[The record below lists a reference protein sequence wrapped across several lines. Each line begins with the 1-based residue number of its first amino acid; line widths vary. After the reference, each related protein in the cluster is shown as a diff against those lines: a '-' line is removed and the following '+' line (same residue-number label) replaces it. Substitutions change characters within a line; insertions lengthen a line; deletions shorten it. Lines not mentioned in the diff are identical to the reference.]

1 MNDYADNS
9 MPKSYEKWE
18 RDCMEMC
25 PGVNLYTVPD
35 ASIFVANKPVDF
47 PAGQHSHSEYE
58 FMMPLSD
65 NVPAISDSINPVL
78 EKHKLTPFNPWQSHG
93 VPVDT
98 KINKLI
104 CISCKKEFLEDLL
117 FNGFGKTAIHFENTS
132 FDISNNIR
140 FLLGLFVEES
150 ISKKQGYNIIQDNL
164 VRMLFTEIIRCSKN
178 NIHMDFTVT
187 AAEKIGINRAADF
200 LKEQY
205 SAEFSIGE
213 ASRVAGLSTFYFIRA
228 FKACTGKTPY
238 SFYTEAKIE
247 KAKEL
252 LQLKNL
258 SITEVA
264 LETGFSNAGHFST
277 VFKRKT
283 GITPTEYRK
292 IVC

>member
-1 MNDYADNS
+1 MSDYADNS
-9 MPKSYEKWE
+9 IPKIAEKWE
-18 RDCMEMC
+18 RGCMEMC

-35 ASIFVANKPVDF
+35 ASIFIANKPVNF

-58 FMMPLSD
+58 FMMPLND
-65 NVPAISDSINPVL
+65 NVSAIIGSSTVVL
-78 EKHKLTPFNPWQSHG
+78 EKQKLTPFNSWQSHG

-98 KINKLI
+98 KISRLI
-104 CISCKKEFLEDLL
+104 CISCKKEFLEGLL
-117 FNGFGKTAIHFENTS
+117 SLGFGKTEILFENTS
-132 FDISNNIR
+132 FEISNNIR

-150 ISKKQGYNIIQDNL
+150 ISKKQGYHVIQDNL

-178 NIHMDFTVT
+178 NIRIDSSGT

-205 SAEFSIGE
+205 SASFSIE
-213 ASRVAGLSTFYFIRA
+213 EVSCVAGLSTFYFIRA
-228 FKACTGKTPY
+228 FKAYTGKTPY
-238 SFYTEAKIE
+238 AFYMEAKIE

-252 LQLKNL
+252 LQHKNL
-258 SITEVA
+258 SITEIA

-277 VFKRKT
+277 VFRRKT
-283 GITPTEYRK
+283 GVTPTEYRK